1 MRAVC
6 VCQVFIHLSTFMS
19 KVFSNH
25 NLLRA
30 YTNIL
35 EVHVFIC
42 NFLFLFNSRAQAL
55 AENLKLR

>member
-1 MRAVC
+1 
-6 VCQVFIHLSTFMS
+6 MS